1 MMTVERLQKV
11 IAARG
16 VASRRQA
23 EVMIAQGRVQV
34 NGRLVTEL
42 GTKVN
47 PLNDEIKVD
56 GKLLSARKEPLYLL
70 LYKPIGYVTT
80 MNDPQHRPIVRDLL
94 RDIDER
100 LYPVGRLDINS
111 SGLLFCT
118 NDGELAHRMMH
129 PRYKLT
135 KYYRV
140 TVTGRISEAD
150 LKHLRE
156 GVDLDDGFS
165 KPEQVTIKKFTATT
179 TELEIV
185 LREGRNRQVRRMLAA
200 VNYSVQ
206 KLVRTQIGFL
216 RLGSLLKGK
225 YRFLQPRE
233 VTRLRR
239 LVGLS

>member
-1 MMTVERLQKV
+1 MTVERLQKI

-16 VASRRQA
+16 VASRRRA
-23 EVMIAQGRVQV
+23 EVMITQGRIRV
-34 NGRLVTEL
+34 NGELVTEL
-42 GTKVN
+42 GAKFDPETA
-47 PLNDEIKVD
+47 EIQVD
-56 GKLLSARKEPLYLL
+56 GKLLAAERKLFYLL
-70 LYKPIGYVTT
+70 LHKPVGYVTT
-80 MNDPQHRPIVRDLL
+80 MNDPQRRSTVSDLL
-94 RDIDER
+94 AGIDAR
-100 LYPVGRLDINS
+100 VYPVGRLDINS

-185 LREGRNRQVRRMLAA
+185 LREGRNRQVRRMLAV
-200 VNYSVQ
+200 VNCPVQ

-216 RLGSLLKGK
+216 RLGSLPKGK

>member
-1 MMTVERLQKV
+1 MTVERLQKV

-16 VASRRQA
+16 LASRRQA
-23 EVMIAQGRVQV
+23 ELMIAHGRVRV
-34 NGRLVTEL
+34 NGVLVTEL
-42 GTKVN
+42 GTKVD
-47 PLNDEIKVD
+47 PLTAEIMVD
-56 GKLLSARKEPLYLL
+56 GKLLAAGQELLYLL
-70 LYKPIGYVTT
+70 VHKPIGYVTT
-80 MNDPQHRPIVRDLL
+80 MDDPQHRPIVSELL
-94 RDIDER
+94 AGIDAR
-100 LYPVGRLDINS
+100 IYPVGRLDINS
-111 SGLLFCT
+111 SGLLLCT

-165 KPEQVTIKKFTATT
+165 KPDQVSIKKFTATT

-185 LREGRNRQVRRMLAA
+185 LREGRNRQVRRMMAA
-200 VNYSVQ
+200 VNYPVQ

-216 RLGSLLKGK
+216 HLGRLLRGK
-225 YRFLQPRE
+225 YRFLQPHE

>member
-16 VASRRQA
+16 LASRRQA
-23 EVMIAQGRVQV
+23 EVMIAQGRVKV

-80 MNDPQHRPIVRDLL
+80 MSDPQHRPIVSDLL
-94 RDIDER
+94 TGIDTR

>member
-1 MMTVERLQKV
+1 MTVERLQKI

-16 VASRRQA
+16 VASRRRA
-23 EVMIAQGRVQV
+23 EVMITQGRIRV
-34 NGRLVTEL
+34 NGELVTEL
-42 GTKVN
+42 GAKFDPETA
-47 PLNDEIKVD
+47 EIQVD
-56 GKLLSARKEPLYLL
+56 GKLLAAERKLFYLL
-70 LYKPIGYVTT
+70 LHKPVGYVTT
-80 MNDPQHRPIVRDLL
+80 MSDPQHRPIVRDLL
-94 RDIDER
+94 TRIDTR
-100 LYPVGRLDINS
+100 LYPVGRLDYYS
-111 SGLLFCT
+111 SGLLLCT

-135 KYYRV
+135 KYYLV
-140 TVTGRISEAD
+140 MVTGRISESD

-156 GVDLDDGFS
+156 GVDLEDGFS
-165 KPEQVTIKKFTATT
+165 KPDQVTIKKFTATT

-185 LREGRNRQVRRMLAA
+185 LREGRNRQVRRMLAI
-200 VNYSVQ
+200 VNYPVQ

-216 RLGSLLKGK
+216 RLGSLSPGK